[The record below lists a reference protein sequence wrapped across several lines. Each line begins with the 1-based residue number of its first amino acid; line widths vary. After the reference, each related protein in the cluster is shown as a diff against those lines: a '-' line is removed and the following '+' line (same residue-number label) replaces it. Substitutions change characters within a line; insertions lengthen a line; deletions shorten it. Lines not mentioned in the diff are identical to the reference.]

1 MKSYIFNKLGV
12 QIMKKLT
19 VFISLLLLMSV
30 NGFTKKIEKEFASK
44 MEKTLNID
52 IRSGGDITV
61 EGWNKDKIKIVVEYD
76 GPDNADFVDY
86 DYNDGDLDIS
96 VNLFNMSDN
105 VDDIRFLINVPY
117 KFNIEMETM
126 GGDVSVNNI
135 DGEISGKT
143 MGGDLDFSKIYGVIN
158 MITMGGD
165 ISLEEA
171 QVDGS
176 LKTMGGDV
184 DFKNVAGNVKGN
196 SMGGDISYKNVKLN
210 TKGGKVE
217 ISTMG
222 GDIEV
227 DEAVDGAIVSTMG
240 GDITIKN
247 AKKFVKAKTMGGDI
261 ELYAVDGWI
270 KATTMGGD
278 IEATM
283 IGNVKEGKRDVNLN
297 SMGGDIELT
306 LPKELSIKFDL
317 NLRYTKNSSRN
328 YKIETDF
335 PIEIKEDN
343 EWSYRNGN
351 ATKTITGSGEVNGGK
366 NKVKLSTTNGNIVIR
381 SK

>member
-1 MKSYIFNKLGV
+1 
-12 QIMKKLT
+12 MKKLSI
-19 VFISLLLLMSV
+19 FISLLLFLSV
-30 NGFTKKIEKEFASK
+30 NGFAKKVEKDFVSK
-44 MEKTLNID
+44 MGKTLNID
-52 IRSGGDITV
+52 IRYGGDITV
-61 EGWNKDKIKIVVEYD
+61 EGWTEDKIKIVVEYD

-86 DYNDGDLDIS
+86 DYYDGDLNIS
-96 VNLFNMSDN
+96 VNLFNISDN
-105 VDDIRFLINVPY
+105 IEDIHFLIHVPY

-126 GGDVSVNNI
+126 GGDISVNNI

-143 MGGDLDFSKIYGVIN
+143 MGGDLDFSKIYGVID
-158 MITMGGD
+158 MTTMGGD

-270 KATTMGGD
+270 KATTMGGN
-278 IEATM
+278 IEAAM
-283 IGNVKEGKRDVNLN
+283 VGNVKEGKRDVNLN
-297 SMGGDIELT
+297 SMDGDIELT
-306 LPKELSIKFDL
+306 LPEESSIKFDL

-328 YKIETDF
+328 YKIETNF

-343 EWSYRNGN
+343 EWTYRNGN

-366 NKVKLSTTNGNIVIR
+366 NTIKINTTNGNIIIR
-381 SK
+381 AK